1 MIEWLDR
8 ILNASNPACPDGTAG
23 HQPAGTRR
31 TMGVNRVIVALAA
44 GALLG
49 ALASMPYDQLLGV
62 SQPACTIL
70 RSVLTTAVWA
80 GLGSERLRDLTFDPS
95 ALLAVLSTRQSRASC
110 RVGDTG

>member
-8 ILNASNPACPDGTAG
+8 MLNAGNQACPDGTAV
-23 HQPAGTRR
+23 HQPAGARR
-31 TMGVNRVIVALAA
+31 TMSVDRIVVALAA

-80 GLGSERLRDLTFDPS
+80 GMGSERLRDLIFDPS
-95 ALLAVLSTRQSRASC
+95 ALLAVLPTRQASASC
-110 RVGDTG
+110 RVGDTR